1 MSWTLASV
9 YMYIGYAIRR
19 PHWGSDKTIRSVRR
33 EDHFIVTEFSG
44 DESAGFWTGRR
55 SDLEACDWE
64 VVWQSRT

>member
-19 PHWGSDKTIRSVRR
+19 PHWEPNKTIRSVRR

-44 DESAGFWTGRR
+44 DESAGSGLAGVQISKLVTGR
-55 SDLEACDWE
+55 
-64 VVWQSRT
+64 